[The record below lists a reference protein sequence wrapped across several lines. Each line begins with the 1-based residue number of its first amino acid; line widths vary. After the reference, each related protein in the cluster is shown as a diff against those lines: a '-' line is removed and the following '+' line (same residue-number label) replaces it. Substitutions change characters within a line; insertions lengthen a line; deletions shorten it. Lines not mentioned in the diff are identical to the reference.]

1 MANNGKRRTT
11 TNQIAIAQRHGVAQ
25 STVSKINKLLTQFLL
40 EKENEETTTATI
52 TKTNQQQKQ
61 IERLATMLHDKPRGG
76 DREVRARRRKLGS
89 NYGDIAKY
97 ILELLDDRCTRY
109 LSEYCDAVRRR
120 FNISVAVST
129 MHQFIAQFDITRKR
143 TVRLLPR
150 QAFTKKNIAWRKDF
164 IQEWFTAGSFNIDSI
179 ATKQEFDDQQNW
191 RLKLS
196 SSTNTNKKKKRNNKQ
211 QQQQQQRNIFSNKQ
225 IFFIDETGVCR
236 HTLRRMF
243 GRSKRGTEARVRH
256 GSFNT
261 SRGANH
267 STIIAIGAASRWVEA
282 VLETPRG
289 TRKLAPLGTTA
300 LPIVPACLATH
311 SSIWWW
317 TTHQFTKVIL
327 ILNGDQSFWI
337 NLLAQKT
344 NAHTI

>member
-1 MANNGKRRTT
+1 MTDQQVLETLEITLKRHRGKPLHIETKQNIVKDLLRQRQERATLMANNGKRRTT
-11 TNQIAIAQRHGVAQ
+11 TNQTAIAQRHGVAQ

-89 NYGDIAKY
+89 NDGEIAKY

-120 FNISVAVST
+120 FNISVAGST

-150 QAFTKKNIAWRKDF
+150 QALTEKNIAWRKDF

-179 ATKQEFDDQQNW
+179 ATTKQEFDDQQNW
-191 RLKLS
+191 RLRLS
-196 SSTNTNKKKKRNNKQ
+196 SIIIIINK
-211 QQQQQQRNIFSNKQ
+211 
-225 IFFIDETGVCR
+225 
-236 HTLRRMF
+236 H
-243 GRSKRGTEARVRH
+243 
-256 GSFNT
+256 
-261 SRGANH
+261 
-267 STIIAIGAASRWVEA
+267 
-282 VLETPRG
+282 
-289 TRKLAPLGTTA
+289 
-300 LPIVPACLATH
+300 
-311 SSIWWW
+311 
-317 TTHQFTKVIL
+317 
-327 ILNGDQSFWI
+327 
-337 NLLAQKT
+337 
-344 NAHTI
+344 